1 MDDEDD
7 LFREDDLRENA
18 LNKSLALFGKWF
30 DRGDVTATLEH
41 QVADIVSVA
50 ETFYKF
56 LKGESK

>member
-7 LFREDDLRENA
+7 LFREDDLRDNA
-18 LNKSLALFGKWF
+18 LGKALQMAAILGPTK
-30 DRGDVTATLEH
+30 DQTRPSA
-41 QVADIVSVA
+41 QAIVEIA